1 MLELAIFFLANLL
14 LATIA
19 VWAYRKVSHLRKKHI
34 AVQRR
39 QKAKTHMK
47 LGDKQG
53 VVTLSSTAYTTKIP
67 FRASRSHRLRPASS
81 EHKAP
86 WGW

>member
-1 MLELAIFFLANLL
+1 MLELAIFFLANVL

-19 VWAYRKVSHLRKKHI
+19 VWAYRKVSGLRKKQI
-34 AVQRR
+34 AVQPR
-39 QKAKTHMK
+39 QKAKTHVK

-53 VVTLSSTAYTTKIP
+53 VVTLTSNAYTTKIP
-67 FRASRSHRLRPASS
+67 FNASRSHRLRPATS